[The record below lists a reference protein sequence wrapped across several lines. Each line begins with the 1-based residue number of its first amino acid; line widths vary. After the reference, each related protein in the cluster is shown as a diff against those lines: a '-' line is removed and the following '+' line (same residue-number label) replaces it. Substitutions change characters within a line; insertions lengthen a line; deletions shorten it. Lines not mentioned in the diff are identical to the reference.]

1 MMRARRGFSLLE
13 AIVGVAIATA
23 FVGAIA
29 VFASNLGD
37 TRARLGRSA
46 AELET
51 ADAVFAEVER
61 ACATA
66 VVDDA
71 RLGAG
76 IAGNES
82 SLSLVRCAVGLGE
95 GRDELLSDR
104 SMVRVEFDGARGRI
118 ALARGSLRDEL
129 PAPVRA
135 MRVRYLADD
144 GWVDA
149 FDSAEH
155 GAFPALLEVSIWFE
169 RGEASAAEAPQPPA
183 EVEGDAAP
191 AEETRADRVRVFR
204 IAGAPRI
211 DPLAIRRLREE
222 RGP

>member
-1 MMRARRGFSLLE
+1 MRRARRGFSLLE
-13 AIVGVAIATA
+13 AIVGVAIAAA
-23 FVGAIA
+23 FVSAIA
-29 VFASNLGD
+29 IFATNLGD
-37 TRARLGRSA
+37 VRARLSRSA

-51 ADAVFAEVER
+51 ADAVFSELER
-61 ACATA
+61 ACASA
-66 VVDDA
+66 VVDDP

-82 SLSLVRCAVGLGE
+82 AVALVRCAVGLGE

-104 SMVRVEFDGARGRI
+104 GAVRLEFDGAARRI
-118 ALARGSLRDEL
+118 ALRRGSLRDEL

-135 MRVRYLADD
+135 MRIRYLDD
-144 GWVDA
+144 GGWTDA
-149 FDSAEH
+149 FDSAE
-155 GAFPALLEVSIWFE
+155 AARFPALLEVSIWFE
-169 RGEASAAEAPQPPA
+169 RGAEPAGPADGAGTPDSSARA
-183 EVEGDAAP
+183 
-191 AEETRADRVRVFR
+191 ADRTRVFR

>member
-1 MMRARRGFSLLE
+1 MRARRGFTLLE

-37 TRARLGRSA
+37 TRARLGRAA

-66 VVDDA
+66 VVDDV

-76 IAGNES
+76 ISGNES
-82 SLSLVRCAVGLGE
+82 SVSLVRCAVGLGE

-104 SMVRVEFDGARGRI
+104 SVVRVEFDGARGRI
-118 ALARGSLRDEL
+118 ALGRGSLRDEL
-129 PAPVRA
+129 PAAVRA

-155 GAFPALLEVSIWFE
+155 GAFPALVEVAIWF
-169 RGEASAAEAPQPPA
+169 
-183 EVEGDAAP
+183 
-191 AEETRADRVRVFR
+191 
-204 IAGAPRI
+204 
-211 DPLAIRRLREE
+211 
-222 RGP
+222 

>member
-23 FVGAIA
+23 FVAAIA

-37 TRARLGRSA
+37 TRARLGRAA

-66 VVDDA
+66 VVDDG

-76 IAGNES
+76 ISGNES

-118 ALARGSLRDEL
+118 ALGRGSLRDEL

-135 MRVRYLADD
+135 MRVRYLDDD
-144 GWVDA
+144 GWVDS
-149 FDSAEH
+149 FDSAES
-155 GAFPALLEVSIWFE
+155 GVFPALLEVAIWFE
-169 RGEASAAEAPQPPA
+169 RGAVDAETVPETAAEDTK
-183 EVEGDAAP
+183 DAAP
-191 AEETRADRVRVFR
+191 AAESRADRVRVFR